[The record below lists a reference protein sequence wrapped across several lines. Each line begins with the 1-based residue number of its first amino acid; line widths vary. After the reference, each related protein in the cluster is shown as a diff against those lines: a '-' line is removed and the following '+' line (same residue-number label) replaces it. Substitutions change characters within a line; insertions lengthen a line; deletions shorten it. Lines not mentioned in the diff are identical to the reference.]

1 VKILDLKNLPIL
13 LAFFCLFFSQKTFSQ
28 KRDSVR
34 IKSPIFSI
42 IYSEKLEQPIW
53 IEYKVACPDGKA
65 SRAGMDF
72 FKVDSVHTSDH
83 FDYVNNIYDKG
94 HLAPAADFN
103 CNKEH
108 LKQSF
113 SYLNCVLQHE
123 KLNRGVWRLLEV
135 HERELAKSKKVSVEI
150 RVNYS
155 KKSPILSTGATVP
168 DSFTKIIKYDN
179 KQEKYFFKNEEPKS
193 SDYNNYKVK

>member
-1 VKILDLKNLPIL
+1 MRYLLFTLVFLPL
-13 LAFFCLFFSQKTFSQ
+13 FSLAQV
-28 KRDSVR
+28 RDSVYV
-34 IKSPIFSI
+34 KTSIFDVV
-42 IYSEKLEQPIW
+42 YSEKLQQPKW
-53 IEYKVACPDGKA
+53 IEYSVICSEGTI
-65 SRAGMDF
+65 SRKGLDF
-72 FKVDSVHTSDH
+72 YPVKGVITSTSE
-83 FDYVNNIYDKG
+83 DYENNIYDKG

-103 CNKEH
+103 CNKDY

-135 HERELAKSKKVSVEI
+135 HERELAKKYTVVVEI
-150 RVNYS
+150 RANYS
-155 KKSPILSTGATVP
+155 PKSLVLTTGATVP
-168 DSFTKIIKYDN
+168 DSFTKTIMYNN

>member
-1 VKILDLKNLPIL
+1 MRLLLLFLLIPSLLK
-13 LAFFCLFFSQKTFSQ
+13 SQI
-28 KRDSVR
+28 RDSVYVTT
-34 IKSPIFSI
+34 SIFDVV
-42 IYSEKLEQPIW
+42 YSEKLQQPKW
-53 IEYKVACPDGKA
+53 IEYNVLCVDGTI
-65 SRAGMDF
+65 SRKGLDF
-72 FKVDSVHTSDH
+72 YPVKGIVTSTNE
-83 FDYVNNIYDKG
+83 DYENNIYDKG

-123 KLNRGVWRLLEV
+123 KLNRGVWRLLEA
-135 HERELAKSKKVSVEI
+135 HERELAKSNTVSIEI
-150 RVNYS
+150 RINYS
-155 KKSPILSTGATVP
+155 KNSTILSTGATVP
-168 DSFTKIIKYDN
+168 DSFTKIITYGN

>member
-1 VKILDLKNLPIL
+1 MRLVLFVLIFLPL
-13 LAFFCLFFSQKTFSQ
+13 HYYAQL
-28 KRDSVR
+28 RDSVF
-34 IKSPIFSI
+34 IKTPIFSVV
-42 IYSEKLEQPIW
+42 YSEKLQQPKW
-53 IEYKVACPDGKA
+53 LEYNVLCSDGTI
-65 SRAGMDF
+65 SRKGLDF
-72 FKVDSVHTSDH
+72 YPVKDVVTSTSE
-83 FDYVNNIYDKG
+83 DYENNVYDKG

-123 KLNRGVWRLLEV
+123 KLNRGVWRLLEA
-135 HERELAKSKKVSVEI
+135 HERELAMSKKVSVEI

-155 KKSPILSTGATVP
+155 KKSKILTTGATVP

-193 SDYNNYKVK
+193 SDYNNYRVK